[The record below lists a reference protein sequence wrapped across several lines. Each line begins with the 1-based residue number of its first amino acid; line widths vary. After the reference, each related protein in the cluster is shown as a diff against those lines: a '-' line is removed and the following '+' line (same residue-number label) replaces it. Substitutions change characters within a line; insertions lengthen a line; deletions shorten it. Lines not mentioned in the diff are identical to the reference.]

1 MKFKVGDKVKIV
13 DGGEVYTTY
22 NEWVDKHVP
31 SKYISFWAAGI
42 KPNESDTYT
51 IIACGNHD
59 SSPWR
64 KLYYIQNNNTKQ
76 CFIMSEEGI
85 EMISENKITNYIKS
99 IGQDLIDRA
108 DDITRDIKG
117 VRSITIHSDIT
128 PDTILN
134 YSIDKNYMV
143 PIAVSFDCHDN
154 ILDDKEK
161 EYLAS
166 VIKPFRD
173 KITYIA
179 KAPCNVESEF
189 IRIDLGDDSCILP
202 CFKKNTMYKNMEAN
216 KGYTL
221 KELELDE

>member
-1 MKFKVGDKVKIV
+1 MKFKRGDKVKIRKNV
-13 DGGEVYTTY
+13 TLEEIANNHFNGCQMDTMKFLLNASFNSFERTFIVREILYDGCVRL
-22 NEWVDKHVP
+22 NNDFLVNVVVLDKV
-31 SKYISFWAAGI
+31 
-42 KPNESDTYT
+42 
-51 IIACGNHD
+51 
-59 SSPWR
+59 
-64 KLYYIQNNNTKQ
+64 
-76 CFIMSEEGI
+76 EE
-85 EMISENKITNYIKS
+85 
-99 IGQDLIDRA
+99 
-108 DDITRDIKG
+108 
-117 VRSITIHSDIT
+117 
-128 PDTILN
+128 
-134 YSIDKNYMV
+134 
-143 PIAVSFDCHDN
+143 